1 MSVSV
6 RSSCSYLSLTLI
18 KYCSIAKN
26 VLPQDVMVPPTSFQE
41 PTVSA
46 AVSSVG
52 EGSSSDN
59 VILQHDSY
67 TSNRMREMS
76 KFFLT
81 LSKFYVS

>member
-1 MSVSV
+1 
-6 RSSCSYLSLTLI
+6 
-18 KYCSIAKN
+18 
-26 VLPQDVMVPPTSFQE
+26 MVTPTSFQE

-46 AVSSVG
+46 AGTSVG

-67 TSNRMREMS
+67 TSNRMHEMS

-81 LSKFYVS
+81 LSKFYVP